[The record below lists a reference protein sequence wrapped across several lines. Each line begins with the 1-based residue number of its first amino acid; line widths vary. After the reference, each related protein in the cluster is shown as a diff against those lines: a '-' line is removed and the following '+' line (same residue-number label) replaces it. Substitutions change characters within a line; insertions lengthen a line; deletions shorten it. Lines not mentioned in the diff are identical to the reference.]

1 MYSKKSLGQNFLID
15 QNVIKKIIDLS
26 EIKGKNII
34 EIGSGKG
41 ALTSEIIKR
50 KPKSLIV
57 IEKDS
62 ILAERLKERFCESK
76 ILKVFNQD
84 VLKIKLEKIIKDKT
98 IIFGNLPYNISSQIF
113 VKIIRLKISL
123 SKLETLIL
131 MFQKEMGDK
140 ITCKFPSKNYGRLS
154 ILCGLKLN
162 VFKKFL
168 ISPNCFSPKPK
179 ITSMVICFK
188 IKKNKIS
195 RINKI
200 ENLEKVTNILFSN
213 RRKMINK
220 SIKKLFNYDVTKK
233 IPNLRLNLRPSEIR
247 PEMFYKITELYEIE

>member
-26 EIKGKNII
+26 EIEGKNII

-98 IIFGNLPYNISSQIF
+98 IIFGNLPYNISSQI
-113 VKIIRLKISL
+113 L
-123 SKLETLIL
+123 SKL
-131 MFQKEMGDK
+131 
-140 ITCKFPSKNYGRLS
+140 
-154 ILCGLKLN
+154 
-162 VFKKFL
+162 
-168 ISPNCFSPKPK
+168 
-179 ITSMVICFK
+179 
-188 IKKNKIS
+188 
-195 RINKI
+195 
-200 ENLEKVTNILFSN
+200 
-213 RRKMINK
+213 
-220 SIKKLFNYDVTKK
+220 
-233 IPNLRLNLRPSEIR
+233 
-247 PEMFYKITELYEIE
+247 

>member
-76 ILKVFNQD
+76 ILKVINQD

-140 ITCKFPSKNYGRLS
+140 IICKFPSKDYGRLS
-154 ILCGLKLN
+154 ILSGLKLN

-220 SIKKLFNYDVTKK
+220 SIKKLFNYDITKK

-247 PEMFYKITELYEIE
+247 PEMFYKITELYETE